1 MVVPLARL
9 ARPHAILAGALDVLV
24 RSPDRRIR
32 IVMLRRSASLAALV
46 LALACAFVLPRTA
59 HAAAKP
65 AKAAE
70 ATAPAVMDSLG
81 FLEKAV
87 ARDSSKF
94 DNLYALAVLY
104 MDRER
109 MQEALQVLDKAN
121 RLQPKNVKVLV
132 NMGIA
137 ADAIGHA
144 DVAQDYYTR
153 ALAIAP
159 DDSLAGCRMASS
171 KYAQGKY
178 DEAMTMLRELIA
190 RNPRSHCAYFTLG
203 VAFADAGIYR
213 DAIRMWKKVVELAPD
228 SPEAVSAKESIDV
241 LEKFLAGK

>member
-1 MVVPLARL
+1 MKRLIVLCFVALA
-9 ARPHAILAGALDVLV
+9 
-24 RSPDRRIR
+24 
-32 IVMLRRSASLAALV
+32 AALV
-46 LALACAFVLPRTA
+46 TAPRSV
-59 HAAAKP
+59 HAAPVAATAKP
-65 AKAAE
+65 A
-70 ATAPAVMDSLG
+70 APATLHATPVGTPAAVDSLAL
-81 FLEKAV
+81 LERAV
-87 ARDSSKF
+87 AKDSSKF
-94 DNLYALAVLY
+94 DKVYALGVAY

-109 MQEALQVLDKAN
+109 MQEALQVFQKAMQ
-121 RLQPKNVKVLV
+121 LQPKNVKVLV

-137 ADAIGHA
+137 ADAIGHPEE
-144 DVAQDYYTR
+144 AQGFYTR

-159 DDSLAGCRMASS
+159 TDTLAGCRMASS

-178 DEAMTMLRELIA
+178 DESMNMLREMIA
-190 RNPRSHCAYFTLG
+190 KNPGAHCAYFTLG

>member
-1 MVVPLARL
+1 
-9 ARPHAILAGALDVLV
+9 
-24 RSPDRRIR
+24 
-32 IVMLRRSASLAALV
+32 MLRRSASLAALV
-46 LALACAFVLPRTA
+46 LALVGASALPA

-65 AKAAE
+65 AKPAE
-70 ATAPAVMDSLG
+70 TSAPAPAVMDSLA

-94 DNLYALAVLY
+94 DNLYALAVQY

-137 ADAIGHA
+137 ADAIGKA
-144 DVAQDYYTR
+144 DAAQEYYTR

-178 DEAMTMLRELIA
+178 DEAMAMLRELIA
-190 RNPRSHCAYFTLG
+190 KNPRSHCAYFTLG

>member
-1 MVVPLARL
+1 VKRLIVSSLVV
-9 ARPHAILAGALDVLV
+9 
-24 RSPDRRIR
+24 
-32 IVMLRRSASLAALV
+32 LAALGSMSLV
-46 LALACAFVLPRTA
+46 SPAFSAP
-59 HAAAKP
+59 AAADAKP
-65 AKAAE
+65 A
-70 ATAPAVMDSLG
+70 APAALDSLG
-81 FLEKAV
+81 LLERAV

-94 DNLYALAVLY
+94 DNVYALGVAY

-109 MQEALQVLDKAN
+109 MQEALLVFEKASM
-121 RLQPKNVKVLV
+121 LQPKNVKVLV

-137 ADAIGHA
+137 ADATGHPEE
-144 DVAQDYYTR
+144 AQGYYTR

-159 DDSLAGCRMASS
+159 NDTLAGCRMASS

-178 DEAMTMLRELIA
+178 DESMTMLRELIA
-190 RNPRSHCAYFTLG
+190 KNPGAHCAYFTLG

-228 SPEAVSAKESIDV
+228 SPEAVSARESIDV